1 MSLKELAI
9 NDAGSFKEDTVNP
22 KGIFVVRKEAEND
35 KVPTVYQLPIAS
47 VQSIYYAEQFE
58 LRPRDIVYVTSTPS
72 IRWNRVIAQLL
83 PSLAILNTF
92 RNFK

>member
-1 MSLKELAI
+1 
-9 NDAGSFKEDTVNP
+9 
-22 KGIFVVRKEAEND
+22 
-35 KVPTVYQLPIAS
+35 VYQLPIAS